1 MDSNTYF
8 NREKNEGMVGGR
20 YTRDYNEYLK
30 LGGPSLDSP
39 SSSSSSNYSSLLGY
53 APPDYSKIAQEQLA
67 TQEKLNAPS
76 IQAYEAQKPLIE
88 QSYQNK
94 ATQLEGEKEPLKQR
108 YQTILDELS
117 RREGQEKS
125 SEQSR
130 LAKEY
135 SRRGIPLSSGDYEA
149 ASSAALRPI
158 NEYYTGQQTNTRLSQ
173 EDSLRDITNAL
184 LDIPITTL
192 KEKNLV
198 DQAIATLRSTY
209 GQNASTNA
217 LQQFNTASSSYGNAV
232 AQANALRMKQIEDEA
247 AKRALAETTRHN
259 KATEG
264 AASGGGYNINMPS
277 INMDAFNNQLAQIDA
292 QLRKIMSGGIKAP
305 KSFQQTYSTSS
316 APNLSNAASKTNL
329 KTSQAQQLLKGF
341 GNNYGVSSYY

>member
-1 MDSNTYF
+1 MDNTYF

-39 SSSSSSNYSSLLGY
+39 SSGYSSSGGGY
-53 APPDYSKIAQEQLA
+53 TPPDYNAIAQSQLKM
-67 TQEKLNAPS
+67 QEDLNRPS
-76 IQAYEAQKPLIE
+76 IQAYEAQKPLI
-88 QSYQNK
+88 QQGYQNK
-94 ATQLEGEKEPLKQR
+94 ATQLEGEKAPLKQR

-158 NEYYTGQQTNTRLSQ
+158 NEYYTGQQTNTRLSE

-184 LDIPITTL
+184 LDIPITSL
-192 KEKNLV
+192 KEQNLV
-198 DQAIATLRSTY
+198 DQAIATLRSNY

-217 LQQFNTASSSYGNAV
+217 LSQFNTESSTYGNAV

-247 AKRALAETTRHN
+247 AKRELAETTRHN
-259 KATEG
+259 KATES
-264 AASGGGYNINMPS
+264 ASGGGGYNINMPS
-277 INMDAFNNQLAQIDA
+277 IDMTAFNNQMAQIEA
-292 QLRKIMSGGIKAP
+292 QLRKILGGSKTKAP
-305 KSFQQTYSTSS
+305 SSFQQTYSTSS
-316 APNLSNAASKTNL
+316 SPNLSNAASKTNL
-329 KTSQAQQLLKGF
+329 KTSQAQQLLKGY